1 MRKIKKPVNKWL
13 AIKSGKS
20 SQFIKEMNSNLV
32 SKEFLKEC
40 KKAGKL
46 FGTSK

>member
-1 MRKIKKPVNKWL
+1 MAASNKPINKPL
-13 AIKSGKS
+13 VIKSGKS
-20 SQFIKEMNSNLV
+20 SQFIKEMNNNLV
-32 SKEFLKEC
+32 SKEFVKEC